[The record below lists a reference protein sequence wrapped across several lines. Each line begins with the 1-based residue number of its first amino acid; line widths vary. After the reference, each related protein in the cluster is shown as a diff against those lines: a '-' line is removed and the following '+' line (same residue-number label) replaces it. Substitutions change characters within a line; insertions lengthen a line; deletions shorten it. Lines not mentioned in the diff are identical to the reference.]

1 MAGMDRH
8 NDGMPH
14 RQETVREALIVANP
28 TARNGRAEAMVPVAA
43 DILRGHG
50 WSVDVEITRS
60 AEHASEIGAAG
71 SPDGPVL
78 VALGGDGLVACVAQG
93 AIRSGAVVAP
103 LPGGRGCDFMRA
115 LGASLDLREA
125 AAGLPFATE
134 RRVDVGMAGETP
146 FLGVATVGYESRA
159 NEYANDAPAW
169 VPGALVYAYG
179 GARSLVETRP
189 FDIDM
194 SVDGVPR
201 RVEGWSIAV
210 GNSGRY
216 GAGMQVNPGA
226 LLDDGELDVTTV
238 ENVSRWKFPILLPRY
253 FRGTQ
258 IDGVGIRAD
267 RGREIEIASPAGH
280 VVYADGDPVGQTP
293 MRFTVRP
300 EALRVLVAPAG

>member
-1 MAGMDRH
+1 
-8 NDGMPH
+8 
-14 RQETVREALIVANP
+14 
-28 TARNGRAEAMVPVAA
+28 
-43 DILRGHG
+43 
-50 WSVDVEITRS
+50 
-60 AEHASEIGAAG
+60 
-71 SPDGPVL
+71 
-78 VALGGDGLVACVAQG
+78 
-93 AIRSGAVVAP
+93 
-103 LPGGRGCDFMRA
+103 
-115 LGASLDLREA
+115 
-125 AAGLPFATE
+125 
-134 RRVDVGMAGETP
+134 
-146 FLGVATVGYESRA
+146 
-159 NEYANDAPAW
+159 
-169 VPGALVYAYG
+169 
-179 GARSLVETRP
+179 
-189 FDIDM
+189 M

-267 RGREIEIASPAGH
+267 RGREIEIASPAGR